1 MNPQTSPAGG
11 TLPPP
16 PDVCPQLERR
26 LRRETRGEVLFDPA
40 ARGRYATDASIYQ
53 IMPVGVFV
61 PLDEGEV
68 ATAIDI
74 ARDLRVPVL
83 ARGGGTSQCG
93 QTVGSGARHRQEQ
106 APARGCSRWMPSAVR
121 RSSRESCSMT

>member
-1 MNPQTSPAGG
+1 VNARTSPAGG

-16 PDVCPQLERR
+16 PDVCRQLERR
-26 LRRETRGEVLFDPA
+26 LRRETRGEVLFDAA

-53 IMPVGVFV
+53 ILPVGVFV
-61 PLDEGEV
+61 PLDEGDV
-68 ATAIDI
+68 ATAIDV

-93 QTVGSGARHRQEQ
+93 QTIGAALVIDNSKHL
-106 APARGCSRWMPSAVR
+106 
-121 RSSRESCSMT
+121 RSSRASFSMT